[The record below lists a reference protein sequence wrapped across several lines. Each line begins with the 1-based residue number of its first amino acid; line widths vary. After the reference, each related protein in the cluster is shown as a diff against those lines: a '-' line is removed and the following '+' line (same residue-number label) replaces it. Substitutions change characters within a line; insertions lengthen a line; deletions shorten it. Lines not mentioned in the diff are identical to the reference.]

1 LYYSLTF
8 SLSNYS
14 EEESGEEEEEEEE
27 SSGTFKLHKSL
38 FLT

>member
-14 EEESGEEEEEEEE
+14 EEESGEEEEEEE

>member
-27 SSGTFKLHKSL
+27 SSGTFKLHESL
-38 FLT
+38 FLM